1 MKNLFLALT
10 IGLAAMGCRDR
21 EKEAQDQLPPITQT
35 GANTAGCLVNGKVLI
50 PKYFVGLSAPYAFPL
65 TAHYYGNDGFE
76 IYLGRRQ
83 PIYENLFIF
92 IKGDKVGTYLLT
104 NKYNPVSP
112 SNSSTSIQ
120 YDRGNKTYH
129 SDTNSGTITVTKY
142 NYPIVSGVFSG
153 VLYNK
158 DDFNDK
164 IEIKDG
170 RFDINF
176 NTLNK

>member
-1 MKNLFLALT
+1 MNF
-10 IGLAAMGCRDR
+10 
-21 EKEAQDQLPPITQT
+21 
-35 GANTAGCLVNGKVLI
+35 
-50 PKYFVGLSAPYAFPL
+50 
-65 TAHYYGNDGFE
+65 H
-76 IYLGRRQ
+76 
-83 PIYENLFIF
+83 
-92 IKGDKVGTYLLT
+92 
-104 NKYNPVSP
+104 